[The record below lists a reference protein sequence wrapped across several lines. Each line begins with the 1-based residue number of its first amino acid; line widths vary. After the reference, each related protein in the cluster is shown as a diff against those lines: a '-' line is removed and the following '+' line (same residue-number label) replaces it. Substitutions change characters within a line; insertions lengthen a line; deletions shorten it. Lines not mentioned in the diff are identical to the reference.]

1 MNQRP
6 KKNLAESI
14 LARAELYRRGML
26 FDGMPSLT
34 PDLEMPA
41 PPMDPAAAVAQP
53 PAPGAEQTEGAAP
66 ANPGLANQL
75 VAGAVSGQTPLQS
88 IVAPK

>member
-26 FDGMPSLT
+26 FDGMPSIT
-34 PDLEMPA
+34 PGLEMPA
-41 PPMDPAAAVAQP
+41 QPMDPTAVVAQP
-53 PAPGAEQTEGAAP
+53 PAPGGEQVAPP
-66 ANPGLANQL
+66 ANPMLSDQL
-75 VAGAVSGQTPLQS
+75 VAGAVSGQSPLQS